1 MANSFVSFRIATRP
15 NGVRTQSITGVNE
28 NNLSG
33 HEFLKVNLDEILMSQ
48 DTKHFINN
56 FIVNRLYNNPN
67 IQVKINANQLFDS
80 LDTNNL
86 LEGAIN
92 YLKLPVNKILK
103 LTKEILLSLVI

>member
-1 MANSFVSFRIATRP
+1 
-15 NGVRTQSITGVNE
+15 
-28 NNLSG
+28 
-33 HEFLKVNLDEILMSQ
+33 MSQ

-103 LTKEILLSLVI
+103 LTRKNFIRSFPSDFRQYADSLFSL